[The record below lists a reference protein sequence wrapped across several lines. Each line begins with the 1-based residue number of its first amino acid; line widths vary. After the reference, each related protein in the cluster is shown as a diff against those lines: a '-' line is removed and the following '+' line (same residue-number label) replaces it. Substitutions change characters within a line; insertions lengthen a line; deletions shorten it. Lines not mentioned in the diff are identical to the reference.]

1 MLSYTTLVWLTYRVA
16 AAVALGLPL
25 VLLVWA
31 VIRREGS
38 LVRLLTIYWKVASL
52 MAISVL
58 LLTNARPL
66 GFLVA
71 FLAPCL
77 MLLSVW
83 FWVDVNEELADLPPW
98 RPLPF
103 TVRSWRWM
111 LSGFCILSAVMAAFA
126 LPCLNDVN
134 SNRCRVWLQ
143 VPQWL
148 HQVAEQT
155 FSLVFGGEW
164 TRAIAAFMGYV
175 SLIIYTATLVHW
187 LLIRLPRQGRV
198 AGEF

>member
-1 MLSYTTLVWLTYRVA
+1 MA
-16 AAVALGLPL
+16 ATVALGLPL
-25 VLLVWA
+25 ILLIWA

-52 MAISVL
+52 MAISML

-66 GFLVA
+66 GFLTA
-71 FLAPCL
+71 FMAPCL
-77 MLLSVW
+77 MVSSVW
-83 FWVDVNEELADLPPW
+83 FWVDINEELADLPPW

-103 TVRSWRWM
+103 TVRFWRWM
-111 LSGFCILSAVMAAFA
+111 LSGFCMLSAAMAVFA

-134 SNRCRVWLQ
+134 SNKCRVWLQ